1 MKTNEWAADIYYRLV
16 KIRLTEQAIADN
28 YQQQEMRCPVH
39 LSIGQEAV
47 AVGVCVA
54 LKDDDIIFSTHRCH
68 SHYLGKRGD
77 LDKMIAELYGK
88 QTGCSG
94 GLGGSMHLLD
104 ESVGMMGSSAIVGG
118 SIPLGVG
125 AALSIKMSGESD
137 QVAIPFFG
145 DGATEEGV
153 FHESLSFASL
163 HKLPVIF
170 IAENNFV
177 ATSSPLDARRP
188 MDNIFRHGEVFGI
201 PSCAVDGNNVV
212 EVYEA
217 SRKAVEI
224 ARNGGGPSL
233 IEARTYRLMGHVGPS
248 EDKCSGSR
256 TEREW
261 DQWRKKCPIKNFE
274 AYCDDQQLLS
284 EIERIKTTKDIE
296 DEIKRAFEFAKNSK
310 PAVNGSI

>member
-1 MKTNEWAADIYYRLV
+1 MKTKEWASDIYYRLV
-16 KIRLTEQAIADN
+16 KIRLAEEAIAEN
-28 YQQQEMRCPVH
+28 YKQQEMRCPVH

-47 AVGVCVA
+47 AVGVCAA

-68 SHYLGKRGD
+68 SHYLGKGGSLER
-77 LDKMIAELYGK
+77 MIAELHGK

-94 GLGGSMHLLD
+94 GLGGSMHLVD

-163 HKLPVIF
+163 HKLPVVF

-177 ATSSPLDARRP
+177 ATSSPLVARRP
-188 MDNIFRHGEVFGI
+188 KDNIFRHGEVFGI
-201 PSCAVDGNNVV
+201 PGHAVNGNNVV
-212 EVYEA
+212 EVYETA
-217 SRKAVEI
+217 RKAVEI
-224 ARNGGGPSL
+224 ARKGEGPSL
-233 IEARTYRLMGHVGPS
+233 IEARTYRMMGHVGPN
-248 EDKCSGSR
+248 EDKCSGLR
-256 TEREW
+256 TEQEW
-261 DQWRKKCPIKNFE
+261 DHWRKKCPIKNFE

-284 EIERIKTTKDIE
+284 EKERSDITKGIE
-296 DEIKRAFEFAKNSK
+296 DEVRQAFEFAKTSK
-310 PAVNGSI
+310 PAEGI